1 MVELLII
8 NVTYLTPQNRVSD
21 TITQSDTKQ
30 QKRCTIGLYMVYST
44 SFMLFSVTL
53 RNSVTYPILSRMVG
67 YIDDQQLSPSVSPHE
82 LDVQVHALIF
92 WNEYVQ

>member
-1 MVELLII
+1 
-8 NVTYLTPQNRVSD
+8 
-21 TITQSDTKQ
+21 
-30 QKRCTIGLYMVYST
+30 
-44 SFMLFSVTL
+44 MLFSVTL